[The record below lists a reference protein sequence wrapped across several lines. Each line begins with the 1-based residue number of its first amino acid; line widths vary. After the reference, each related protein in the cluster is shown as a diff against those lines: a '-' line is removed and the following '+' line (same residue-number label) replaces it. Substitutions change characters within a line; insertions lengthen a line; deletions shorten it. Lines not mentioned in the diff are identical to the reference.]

1 MITAPGAP
9 LTGFAVPASTPP
21 RPSPNHRTPSD
32 HAIEAAS
39 AALTV
44 GRQAIPRAISSCT
57 VANAALITV
66 RWCPTSQASQLIG
79 RATTAGVPRRGAP
92 NIWLEP
98 VVDMEG
104 LYCRTASSSQI
115 AAQPKHSHH
124 PDSGAG
130 QPG

>member
-21 RPSPNHRTPSD
+21 RPSPNHQTPSD

-79 RATTAGVPRRGAP
+79 RATTAGLLWAVAP
-92 NIWLEP
+92 IIWVET
-98 VVDMEG
+98 VGNKEG
-104 LYCRTASSSQI
+104 WDCRTAASSQI
-115 AAQPKHSHH
+115 AAR
-124 PDSGAG
+124 
-130 QPG
+130 